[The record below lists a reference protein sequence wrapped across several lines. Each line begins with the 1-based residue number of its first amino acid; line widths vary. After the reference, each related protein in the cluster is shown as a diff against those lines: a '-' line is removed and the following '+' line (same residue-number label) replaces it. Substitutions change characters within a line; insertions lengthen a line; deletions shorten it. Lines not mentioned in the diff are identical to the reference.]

1 MPIEDAR
8 IEELIDAAAAL
19 TSILADRGFDPRE
32 RRVILSLAAI
42 QEAKRLGWRKAAIA
56 DSLNRL
62 CDLCR
67 IEGGHPVSWISL
79 AARRAHAS
87 FRSRRYQPP
96 ARERT
101 SRRFGA
107 GTSARSTSA
116 VGKQCAISSPIPW
129 PRRGRI
135 VVARRSMQHQQGR

>member
-96 ARERT
+96 ASTLDASERPIAGRAPPQT
-101 SRRFGA
+101 VRQTVSRTGECR
-107 GTSARSTSA
+107 
-116 VGKQCAISSPIPW
+116 
-129 PRRGRI
+129 
-135 VVARRSMQHQQGR
+135 